1 MKLDLELT
9 WLEGGRIG
17 GKVASTKAASA
28 AAITKP
34 LSEIDLPKSKD
45 GLVEYA
51 EKVKSKARQQRQ
63 IL

>member
-1 MKLDLELT
+1 
-9 WLEGGRIG
+9 LEGGRIG

-45 GLVEYA
+45 GPVEYA